1 MNLEDKIYGE
11 KIFLREMRESDI
23 SKKFMSWL
31 HDPEVN
37 EFLEVRHSLP
47 TLETQQMYVRE
58 CTASESKIY
67 LGIFTL
73 SEELIGSVTLNS
85 YEINKI
91 EIGLMIGE
99 KSCQGQGIGA
109 EVVRIVSD
117 WVAKQNFR
125 EITAGYL
132 EGNKRSAKLFD
143 GLGFQIVQVVS
154 KSDIMGQQSSV
165 VRTSLLLKV

>member
-1 MNLEDKIYGE
+1 MILEDKIKGE
-11 KIFLREMRESDI
+11 KIFLREMQESDI
-23 SKKFMSWL
+23 SEQFILWL

-47 TLETQQMYVRE
+47 NLETQQLYVSE
-58 CTASESKIY
+58 CKASTTKLY

-73 SEELIGSVTLNS
+73 SEELIGSVALNS

-99 KSCQGQGIGA
+99 KSLQGQGIGT
-109 EVVRIVSD
+109 EVVRIVTN
-117 WVAKQNFR
+117 WAELQGFR

-132 EGNKRSAKLFD
+132 QGNRRSARLFS
-143 GLGFQIVQVVS
+143 GSGFQIVEVIS
-154 KSDIMGQQSSV
+154 KSDILGRNSPV
-165 VRTSLLLKV
+165 VRTSLLSKA

>member
-1 MNLEDKIYGE
+1 MNLEDRIIGE
-11 KIFLREMRESDI
+11 KILLREMQESDI
-23 SKKFMSWL
+23 SKQFMLWL

-47 TLETQQMYVRE
+47 NLETQQMYVRE
-58 CTASESKIY
+58 CRASTSKMY

-85 YEINKI
+85 QEINRI

-99 KSCQGQGIGA
+99 KSLQGQGIGT
-109 EVVRIVSD
+109 EVVRLVSD
-117 WVAKQNFR
+117 WAAMHGFR

-132 EGNKRSAKLFD
+132 EGNKRSAKLFN
-143 GLGFQIVQVVS
+143 GLGFEIAQVIS

-165 VRTSLLLKV
+165 VRTSLLLKG